1 MTALENVTDASIQCL
16 ALGVGEIGWHAFRL
30 LGTLGLS
37 VLVIWLVIRI
47 IKQD

>member
-1 MTALENVTDASIQCL
+1 MTALANLTDTSTQCL
-16 ALGVGEIGWHAFRL
+16 TLGAGEIGWHAFRL